1 MNCIKHWL
9 TDENGE
15 DMIEYGLLA
24 SFISIAA
31 LLTVRAIGP
40 YVDAMY
46 ERVRAVMP

>member
-1 MNCIKHWL
+1 MNCIKRWL

-40 YVDAMY
+40 LVDAMY
-46 ERVRAVMP
+46 ERVRSVIS